1 MAKILFNEP
10 FYSFYVKEYIEA
22 INEIEKE
29 DDNLDISYNTP
40 GGSTFQGWTLINTV
54 AGFKG
59 KTSLRATGHV
69 ASMGIPLCVMV
80 DHCEALDVT
89 QFMLHRAIMWTDSE
103 DEVKLLK
110 RINADI
116 HKKLKAKIDDKKLK
130 EISGYTLKEIFEA
143 EPRVD
148 VWLTAKEAKD
158 IGLINKVVKLE
169 RKAEAEAFYSGFES
183 PIMHQSPQTTEDE
196 VIEKEIKS
204 KKDNKIN
211 QKSKK
216 NNQMDL
222 QKFKNEHPEAYAA
235 ILLLGQTTERD
246 RVGAWAVFYDVDPVA
261 VQKGIKEGTVLS
273 SADQVAFNRKV
284 AEGTFSKSIEGEKE
298 VVETEET
305 KDLTPEAKKKQEE
318 EADFDN
324 EVKAELE

>member
-1 MAKILFNEP
+1 MAKILFNQP
-10 FYSFYVKEYIEA
+10 FYSFYVEEYIKA

-29 DDNLDISYNTP
+29 GDDNLDIAYNTP
-40 GGSTFQGWTLINTV
+40 GGSTFQGWTLINSV

-130 EISGYTLKEIFEA
+130 EISGFNLKEIFEA

-158 IGLINKVVKLE
+158 INLINKVVKLE
-169 RKAEAEAFYSGFES
+169 RKAEAQAFFSGFES
-183 PIMHQSPQTTEDE
+183 PIAETE
-196 VIEKEIKS
+196 VKEKEIESKENKTNH
-204 KKDNKIN
+204 KKD
-211 QKSKK
+211 
-216 NNQMDL
+216 NQMDL
-222 QKFKNEHPEAYAA
+222 EKLKKEHPEVYKAA
-235 ILLLGQTTERD
+235 VALGQTTERD
-246 RVGAWAVFYDVDPVA
+246 RVGAWAVFYDVDPEA
-261 VQKGIKEGTVLS
+261 VQKGIKEGADLS
-273 SADQVAFNRKV
+273 ATDQAGFSRKV
-284 AEGTFSKSIEGEKE
+284 AEATFKKSIKGEDEELDTDAPKE
-298 VVETEET
+298 
-305 KDLTPEAKKKQEE
+305 KTPEAE
-318 EADFDN
+318 
-324 EVKAELE
+324 KAEKEEKAFDDEVSNELKK